1 MVKVRFTMPGI
12 LLALIAGCAE
22 EPPPPS
28 VSEYVADKILLDAA
42 MARCAQNR
50 ATMKYAPECV
60 NAREAASILARDEEL
75 ERRKQLEAQSERK
88 RAALRRAQ
96 SAADEARR
104 RAAEAARQREE
115 AAYLAQFG
123 TLPDTPAAP
132 ADGQGST
139 MAAPQAP
146 ATPAEQITQPEQQPE
161 EPVREYGA
169 PLSTPPPAESSTG
182 DLEAIR
188 EELRRRQDPPQ

>member
-1 MVKVRFTMPGI
+1 MTKVRSTLSGL
-12 LLALIAGCAE
+12 LLAVIAGCAE

-28 VSEYVADKILLDAA
+28 VGEYVADKILLDAA

-96 SAADEARR
+96 VAADEARR
-104 RAAEAARQREE
+104 RSAEAARKREE
-115 AAYLAQFG
+115 AAYLAQFSN
-123 TLPDTPAAP
+123 PDEAP
-132 ADGQGST
+132 PMRATTGEEVPS
-139 MAAPQAP
+139 AAPQPTAYP
-146 ATPAEQITQPEQQPE
+146 AGQEQQD

-169 PLSTPPPAESSTG
+169 PISTPPPAESEPAG

-188 EELRRRQDPPQ
+188 EELRRRQDPPQE